1 MNEIKL
7 EQHCKH
13 GLNDLKK
20 KDYDTYF
27 DAKVKK
33 IINILRYT
41 MFIVFYNFC
50 LGINIF
56 NNLDD
61 LVLENV

>member
-27 DAKVKK
+27 DAKVTK
-33 IINILRYT
+33 LY
-41 MFIVFYNFC
+41 
-50 LGINIF
+50 
-56 NNLDD
+56 
-61 LVLENV
+61 